1 MYIWNAFLFS
11 NSTHQCFY
19 EYIVQSSVTSKTT
32 HTQSFPYRY
41 HYYDNSK
48 YNNVHK
54 IYWRHSVIVYR
65 WKCNIYNV
73 YSYRVLKVSRIFTK
87 HSNVVT
93 NFSCWQCLCMLLG
106 HISLLYNQLL
116 QYTLLKYFTV
126 PSALLTKFPEKL
138 YMKLSSS
145 DITFTYC
152 LRKHFSFDAAV
163 FHLSI
168 KDYCKTRPH
177 RSYSLFSVSY
187 THLTL
192 PTIYS
197 V

>member
-1 MYIWNAFLFS
+1 
-11 NSTHQCFY
+11 
-19 EYIVQSSVTSKTT
+19 
-32 HTQSFPYRY
+32 
-41 HYYDNSK
+41 
-48 YNNVHK
+48 
-54 IYWRHSVIVYR
+54 
-65 WKCNIYNV
+65 
-73 YSYRVLKVSRIFTK
+73 
-87 HSNVVT
+87 
-93 NFSCWQCLCMLLG
+93 MLLG

-177 RSYSLFSVSY
+177 RSYCFLSMFKLRCKRHCRNLATCTTRRKHVTKTTPAQRRHSVDGAATAGSRDLFVCRKSPSL
-187 THLTL
+187 
-192 PTIYS
+192 
-197 V
+197 